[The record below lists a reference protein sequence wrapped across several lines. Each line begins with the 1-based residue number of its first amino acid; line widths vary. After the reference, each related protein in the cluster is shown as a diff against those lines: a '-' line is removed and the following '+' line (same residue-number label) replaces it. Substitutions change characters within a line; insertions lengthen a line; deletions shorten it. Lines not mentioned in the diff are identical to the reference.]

1 MKSLSIFHY
10 LDTTDSTNNYAM
22 RMVHEGLA
30 KHGMAWFAHE
40 QTAGKG
46 QRGKKWNS
54 NPGENIMMSI
64 AFNPPKAFFAA
75 PFLFNAVITVAC
87 RDFFDKL
94 IPDALK
100 IKWPND
106 LWVGDRKAGG
116 ILIENSYQGSYW
128 NWSVVGIGFNVNQQ
142 EFSNQLKNPVS
153 LRQLTGKSYDAVQ
166 LARELQLMLLDA
178 IEGFDEPLG
187 ANAEKVVCFTPMGV
201 LLSQEKYLPIR
212 YCPLQVELELVTNA
226 NDAFAPGGSLANA
239 YFELSDVQVKV
250 DLVTLDN
257 WLDNEYAQHL
267 LSGRSLPINFST
279 FTTA

>member
-1 MKSLSIFHY
+1 MFMKSLSIFHY

-178 IEGFDEPLG
+178 IEGFEISHRLKVMQTYNEHLFRRDEMARFRRQNMLFDS
-187 ANAEKVVCFTPMGV
+187 KVIAVNDQGQLITEDAIPRHFEFGEIEWV
-201 LLSQEKYLPIR
+201 L
-212 YCPLQVELELVTNA
+212 
-226 NDAFAPGGSLANA
+226 
-239 YFELSDVQVKV
+239 
-250 DLVTLDN
+250 
-257 WLDNEYAQHL
+257 
-267 LSGRSLPINFST
+267 
-279 FTTA
+279 